1 MRAVF
6 NNLRRLIIKH
16 LEFDLGFMND
26 YKDLRN
32 RVENI
37 FFLHSREEIAAA
49 RTELRVK
56 IDGRL

>member
-37 FFLHSREEIAAA
+37 FFLHSREEIAVA